1 MIVDSEFGHF
11 DVRAITRREL
21 DRHAAHAKTMLFASM
36 AASLAIVAASALFV
50 GFWL

>member
-1 MIVDSEFGHF
+1 MISDSDFGHF

-21 DRHAAHAKTMLFASM
+21 DRHAAHAKTMMFASM
-36 AASLAIVAASALFV
+36 AASLAIVATGALFV